1 MPGKIGKILRL
12 AADMQD
18 LAEPE
23 DELTAL
29 IREIDMELE
38 EDELSM
44 DELEMVVAA
53 SKNDD
58 YEHFKTLLNDMD
70 K

>member
-12 AADMQD
+12 AADMQEF
-18 LAEPE
+18 AEPE

-29 IREIDMELE
+29 LREIDMELE

-53 SKNDD
+53 SKSDD
-58 YEHFKTLLNDMD
+58 YEHFKTLLDNPEA
-70 K
+70 

>member
-53 SKNDD
+53 SKNDA

>member
-29 IREIDMELE
+29 IREIGMELE